1 MRVVVVDDER
11 LVQLGIQTYL
21 QQAGEKFEIGGV
33 FANGRDALNAMR
45 QQPVDV
51 LLTDIKMPVMDG
63 LELIEKTRQENLAE
77 AIIVLS
83 CHEEFDLVRR
93 AFTNGADEYVLKH
106 EIEQNQLIEVLQ
118 RQTGAPRH
126 VPGNDEVPAYDEWS
140 RAESALYPGRPLIC
154 GTYRFKHRYDDA
166 FRVVPWEPVRSA
178 LDSEIARVLA
188 KHGPAVHLRRPRGP
202 LLLFGLREV
211 DEVEPH
217 RRARRAGQ
225 DLIAELRRYWN
236 REMQIW
242 FSTRH
247 WQLSDLVDHEGEAHS
262 LRDTALY
269 TAGDTVSLVGEGKEE
284 TDAWPAPPRIHLGD
298 ADAPHT
304 WCRGTQRFLQEA
316 RRTELPPSELRL
328 GISGMLH
335 QIDRDLHAV
344 VGRSLSQVLE
354 SASTVDEEH
363 DSLLAKLEHFDDLEM
378 LQAWLESLF
387 TQVAAAIATEY
398 KRRTRMGRVLEFI
411 DESFQEPL
419 RLSDLA
425 GRFSISRTYLCS
437 RFREETGMTFS
448 EYLNRR
454 RIDRAQEML
463 LSSDM
468 TAKEISF
475 HVGYENPNYFS
486 RVFKTYTGES
496 VSSYRNARLRN
507 M

>member
-1 MRVVVVDDER
+1 MRVIVVDDER

-45 QQPVDV
+45 RQRVEV

-63 LELIEKTRQENLAE
+63 LELIARARQENLAQV
-77 AIIVLS
+77 IIVLS
-83 CHEEFDLVRR
+83 CHDEFDLVRR

-106 EIEQNQLIEVLQ
+106 EIEQNQLIDVLQ
-118 RQTGAPRH
+118 RQSGAPRQIAE
-126 VPGNDEVPAYDEWS
+126 GGAASAYDEWG
-140 RAESALYPGRPLIC
+140 RAESALDPGLPVIC

-166 FRVVPWEPVRSA
+166 FRVVPWKPVTSA
-178 LDSEIARVLA
+178 LDAEIDRVLA
-188 KHGPAVHLRRPRGP
+188 RHGPALHLRRPRGP

-225 DLIAELRRYWN
+225 DLIAEVRRYWN

-242 FSTRH
+242 ISPRQ
-247 WQLSDLVDHEGEAHS
+247 WRLSELADHEGEAQT
-262 LRDTALY
+262 LRDAALY
-269 TAGDTVSLVGEGKEE
+269 TAGDTVSLVGEVKGK
-284 TDAWPAPPRIHLGD
+284 TDGWPAPPRIHLGD
-298 ADAPHT
+298 ADAPDT
-304 WCRGTQRFLQEA
+304 WCRGTQRFLEEA

-363 DSLLAKLEHFDDLEM
+363 DSLLAQLEHFDDLEM
-378 LQAWLESLF
+378 LQGWLESLY
-387 TQVAAAIATEY
+387 TQVAAAIAGEY
-398 KRRTRMGRVLEFI
+398 KRRTRLGKVLEFI
-411 DESFQEPL
+411 DERFQEPL
-419 RLSDLA
+419 RLTDLA
-425 GRFSISRTYLCS
+425 DRFSISRTYLCS

-448 EYLNRR
+448 QYLNRR

-463 LSSDM
+463 ASSDM

-486 RVFKTYTGES
+486 RVFKAYTGES
-496 VSSYRNARLRN
+496 VSSYRNERIRN